1 MLVNRGSIT
10 AVNHVKR
17 LKTLFECRVFKNK
30 NFRVPCT
37 SRSVRPN
44 IAAWPRLS
52 LASGDMRDEL
62 ARDTFNGV
70 VALTGPSP
78 SVIKEQEC

>member
-1 MLVNRGSIT
+1 
-10 AVNHVKR
+10 
-17 LKTLFECRVFKNK
+17 
-30 NFRVPCT
+30 
-37 SRSVRPN
+37 VRPN

-78 SVIKEQEC
+78 SVITDQEC